1 MLYKVS
7 VKRRI
12 YYDGISREEEEKTV
26 VHHYETSDEWTAID
40 MFKHDIFA
48 DAKLRGYELYMN
60 DTLLHEIVF
69 KAVIKMYGSNRQWT
83 QYYSFDEFKAETEEE
98 NEQTQSN

>member
-1 MLYKVS
+1 MKYKVS
-7 VKRRI
+7 VKRRM
-12 YYDGISREEEEKTV
+12 YYEDIARKDEEKTI
-26 VHHYETSDEWTAID
+26 VHYYDADDEWKAID

-69 KAVIKMYGSNRQWT
+69 KAVIKMYGSNRQWI
-83 QYYSFDEFKAETEEE
+83 QYYSFDKFKAEEAKE
-98 NEQTQSN
+98 NEQN

>member
-1 MLYKVS
+1 MKYKVS

-12 YYDGISREEEEKTV
+12 YYDGINRKEEEKII
-26 VHHYETSDEWTAID
+26 VHHYDASDEWKAID

-69 KAVIKMYGSNRQWT
+69 KAVIKMYYGSNRQWT
-83 QYYSFDEFKAETEEE
+83 EYYSFDEFKAETEEE
-98 NEQTQSN
+98 NEQN